1 MKSKYFLMMVLT
13 LLFVTTAQLG
23 ALAQSLEIIELRH
36 KPAEQIIPV
45 LRPMLDRDGVITGTG
60 FQLMLRTSPQNLAQI
75 RQLVASLDRA
85 ARQLIIQVRQDNDSS
100 GSRFDARG
108 NVVLSTGNSRA
119 SGSIIDGTSTG
130 ANNITQT
137 VRTQEGSPAYI
148 SSGTSQ
154 LIPQRNVRRTVNGVV
169 VQDTAVERDI
179 ASGFYV
185 TPRVAGEN
193 VTLDISTQRDTPAAA
208 LGAGAANVNRTAT
221 TVSGRLGEWIEVSG
235 VNQSRSSDSSG
246 ILTRSSSAGAMSQR
260 VYLRVD
266 EAR

>member
-1 MKSKYFLMMVLT
+1 MKGKIVLLMMLALMVAS
-13 LLFVTTAQLG
+13 TAPLQT
-23 ALAQSLEIIELRH
+23 LAQSLEIIELRN

-60 FQLMLRTSPQNLAQI
+60 FQLMVRTSPQNLAQI
-75 RQLVASLDRA
+75 RQMVASLDRA

-148 SSGTSQ
+148 SAGTSQ

-185 TPRVAGEN
+185 TPRLAGEN
-193 VTLDISTQRDTPAAA
+193 VTLDISTQRDTPATN
-208 LGAGAANVNRTAT
+208 LGAGAAHVSRTAT

-235 VNQSRSSDSSG
+235 VNQSRGSDNSG